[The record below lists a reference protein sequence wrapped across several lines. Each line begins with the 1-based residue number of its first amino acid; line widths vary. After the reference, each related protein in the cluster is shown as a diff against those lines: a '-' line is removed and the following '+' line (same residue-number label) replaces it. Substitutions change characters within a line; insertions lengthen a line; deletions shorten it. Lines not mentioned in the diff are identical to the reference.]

1 MQDEIGAHKYG
12 PHIDEDEEN
21 KVRETMDGEK
31 EDKEVIRYQ
40 LQVTIQ
46 IMEGDAKGAGTR
58 RATIGERNS
67 KEEI

>member
-1 MQDEIGAHKYG
+1 VGTVQDEIGTHKYS

-21 KVRETMDGEK
+21 KVHETTDGEK
-31 EDKEVIRYQ
+31 EDKEVIRYR

-46 IMEGDAKGAGTR
+46 RMEGDAGTR